1 MPKQTHKIEGFHGGI
16 SSDTDPRDIKDIES
30 PVLVDA
36 SVDSFGRIKTLGE
49 VSATVDVN
57 TCVLEPNLGLF
68 AMDSDKN
75 IAGADSNE
83 TFILSYNT
91 NSGSKQVDVRD
102 SSGWNTS
109 VFGTGGSDLPI
120 YYVGDGNLR
129 LGDGNFDN
137 AVNSQW
143 FGYITDTRF
152 AGLLST
158 SGSLGWESEP
168 QPIAKPF
175 VGKALMSTPFAGADV
190 NGVNSSVSEYIGTG
204 AGAVA
209 DFSSLNLRVGLQY
222 TELHSN
228 TAAYHTITGAGIS
241 TVTDDTTTY
250 PPFIGNNNVDVVCAL
265 NASPNT
271 MQNGPGTGMSFLVDE
286 ENVFIFSVY
295 IPEAEFDG
303 VDFIQ
308 IHVNSAWGS
317 EGLKWKFDRAVL
329 KFDCWNVLVCGA
341 DNITINDDYTFG
353 ITLDEWEITIDDRAS
368 LAPNV
373 WFSGPITASATI
385 DGFPPGLYTF
395 YHTYLYDNEKQES
408 LPFLFTD
415 VDVSGNVN
423 KLNVLGAPVLLNFD
437 AYINPCDAAL
447 AYFFSKRITGS
458 RLYFKLQENDNFYL
472 IGELDFVDKGFKWLP
487 DGNEM
492 AYPMVDVTGDG
503 IPAGDAWYETSS
515 IVKGITPSSANTI
528 DTFKSINGFGGV
540 TKHIDAKFKTAV
552 VHGRRTYIGNVR
564 QPSGTSGTNYPDRML
579 KSQVNKFDIFPDK
592 MGSVDVTINDG
603 ESIVKLEAYADR
615 ILQFKEK
622 TMYIINVSESLDF
635 LEDTHENKGCSFR
648 YHVTKTDFGVAW
660 FNAFGVYFY
669 DGQKVANLLEKKG
682 ERLINEADWGTFIT
696 DSGDT
701 DMSEAHIGY
710 IPKKRQLLIK
720 NENTD
725 VFIYDF
731 VSMSW
736 TKGASK
742 IPVTTSMT
750 NFVLDGNQNL
760 IYITG
765 TDSDIMTW
773 NPNPAS
779 SSGFIYQTKDID
791 FETPAVRKKIYRVY
805 VTYKTGSN
813 TNVQVKY
820 DTLGGTSFNK
830 LFQDGTNFTSNV
842 LDNAGG
848 GEWTTAILKPNTSS
862 EANNIYSFAMKFT
875 ATGSGPEITRVVC
888 RADVAD
894 DLNGT
899 FFYVYGNGGKTSVW
913 IDTDNSGAPA
923 SDPSIPLAAQNIEVT
938 EIETND
944 SAEAV
949 AIAVGEA
956 VGDHADF
963 TTSVE
968 GDTVFIT
975 TTTTAAFTDA
985 SDSLVPT
992 GFEISVDQQGGTAS
1006 VPATFEIND
1015 ITIVYRV
1022 KGIR

>member
-36 SVDSFGRIKTLGE
+36 SVDSVGRIKTLGE
-49 VSATVDVN
+49 VSAAVDVN
-57 TCVLEPNLGLF
+57 ASILKPNQGLF
-68 AMDSDKN
+68 TMDSDTD
-75 IAGADSNE
+75 ISGADSNE
-83 TFILSYNT
+83 TFIIAFNE
-91 NSGSKQVDVRD
+91 NSGSNKIDVRD
-102 SSGWNTS
+102 SSGWDVSTFS
-109 VFGTGGSDLPI
+109 LGSDNPI

-129 LGDGNFDN
+129 IGDGDFNN
-137 AVNSQW
+137 TANSQW

-152 AGLLST
+152 DGLFST
-158 SGSLGWESEP
+158 SGTLGWTSAN
-168 QPIAKPF
+168 QPIEKPT
-175 VGKALMSTPFAGADV
+175 VGKALMSTPFAGSDL
-190 NGVNSSVSEYIGTG
+190 NGVNSTASEYIGTG
-204 AGAVA
+204 GNA
-209 DFSSLNLRVGLQY
+209 DYASISLRVGLQY
-222 TELHSN
+222 TELHNN
-228 TAAYHTITGAGIS
+228 TAVYHTITGAGIS
-241 TVTDDTTTY
+241 TVTDDVTTY
-250 PPFIGNNNVDVVCAL
+250 YPFIGNNNVEVVCAA

-271 MQNGPGTGMSFLVDE
+271 MQNGPATGLNFLVDE

-295 IPEAEFDG
+295 IPEAEFDN

-329 KFDCWNVLVCGA
+329 EFDCWNVLVCGA

-353 ITLDEWEITIDDRAS
+353 VALDEWEITIDDRGS
-368 LAPNV
+368 TPPNI
-373 WFSGPITASATI
+373 WFSGPITAPATI

-415 VDVSGNVN
+415 TDGSGNVN

-437 AYINPCDAAL
+437 TYINPCDSAGTPV
-447 AYFFSKRITGS
+447 YTISKRVTGS

-492 AYPMVDVTGDG
+492 AYPMVNVTGDG
-503 IPAGDAWYETSS
+503 TPAGDAWYKTTS

-528 DTFKSINGFGGV
+528 DTFKSINGYGGV

-564 QPSGTSGTNYPDRML
+564 QPSSTSGTNYPDRML

-648 YHVTKTDFGVAW
+648 YHVTKTDFGIAW

-669 DGQKVANLLEKKG
+669 DGQKVVNLLEKKG
-682 ERLINEADWGTFIT
+682 ERLINEADWEAFIT

-736 TKGASK
+736 TKGSEK
-742 IPVTTSMT
+742 ITVSTSMT
-750 NFVLDGNQNL
+750 NFALDGNQNL
-760 IYITG
+760 IYMTG

-805 VTYKTGSN
+805 ITYKTGST

-820 DTLGGTSFNK
+820 DTNGATAFNK

-848 GEWTTAILKPNTSS
+848 GEWTTAVLKPNTSS

-875 ATGSGPEITRVVC
+875 ATGSGPEITKVVC
-888 RADVAD
+888 RADVGG

-913 IDTDNSGAPA
+913 IDTDNSGTPA
-923 SDPSIPLAAQNIEVT
+923 SDPSAPPAAQDIEVT

-963 TTSVE
+963 ATSVV
-968 GDTVFIT
+968 GDTVFIAT
-975 TTTTAAFTDA
+975 QHTAAFTDA

-1006 VPATFEIND
+1006 VPSTFEIND